1 MITARVCPVVGAC
14 SDEEE
19 EKEEEEEI
27 PARRAGSGWD
37 QRQPCLCPSVPK
49 AASASQLR
57 WDNLVRMCRSIL
69 PFPCA
74 AAQCMVDDVYIIFIY
89 SLNHGTVITRRQ
101 GTKRFK
107 SFHTVADNFQR

>member
-1 MITARVCPVVGAC
+1 MHAYLLVVYPPPFARAIIAAHVCPVVGAC

-19 EKEEEEEI
+19 EEKEEEEEEEEI

-57 WDNLVRMCRSIL
+57 WDNLVRVYRSNL
-69 PFPCA
+69 SFPCA
-74 AAQCMVDDVYIIFIY
+74 AAQCMVDDVYYIY
-89 SLNHGTVITRRQ
+89 SLNHGTVTRR
-101 GTKRFK
+101 
-107 SFHTVADNFQR
+107 